1 MGIGLGLDLKGGMS
15 IAQLEEKKAVEAG
28 YWNIFRYDPRLAD
41 EGKNPFMLDS
51 KAPTASYR
59 DFIMGEVRYNSLTRA
74 FPDRAEKLF
83 AQAEKVAEAKYA
95 HLEKLAGLD
104 VDAE

>member
-1 MGIGLGLDLKGGMS
+1 MS
-15 IAQLEEKKAVEAG
+15 IAQAEEKKAVEAG
-28 YWNIFRYDPRLAD
+28 YWQNFRYDPRLAD
-41 EGKNPFMLDS
+41 AGKNPFHLDS

-83 AQAEKVAEAKYA
+83 TEAEKVAKERYE
-95 HLEKLAGLD
+95 HL
-104 VDAE
+104 AEMSNE